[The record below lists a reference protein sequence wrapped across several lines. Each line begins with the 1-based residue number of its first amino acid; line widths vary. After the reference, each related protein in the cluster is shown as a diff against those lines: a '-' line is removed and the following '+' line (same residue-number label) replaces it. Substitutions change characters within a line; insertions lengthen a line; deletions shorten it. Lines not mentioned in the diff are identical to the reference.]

1 MRAAHP
7 LARHHGV
14 MAMSGPQH
22 AKEARRLLDKAKF
35 EKNETTKTNL
45 LLESQANSLLAQLA
59 AMVYTG
65 SATKDQIRPWE
76 VHGVRI

>member
-1 MRAAHP
+1 
-7 LARHHGV
+7 

-22 AKEARRLLDKAKF
+22 AKEAERLLDKARN

-45 LLESQANSLLAQLA
+45 LLESQANALLAQLA

-65 SATKDQIRPWE
+65 PATKDQIHPWQ
-76 VHGVRI
+76 VHGVRV